1 MLIFDKRFTIIISLY
16 KIIHNI
22 TGPPHPT
29 MHRGSSTPFVRV
41 AHVQQLHVVRPSCPC
56 TIAPC
61 PFIRA
66 AHVQQLHASLVL
78 DVRSKIREMVEM
90 GGSMRG

>member
-66 AHVQQLHASLVL
+66 AHARSSELPMYNNSTPVL
-78 DVRSKIREMVEM
+78 SWMCAQR
-90 GGSMRG
+90 